1 VTLRNCARTCGA
13 DAKRNQQRGIG
24 KYCSIERLI
33 CNVRRLGSPI
43 VVNSSATPQVRMLPL
58 YYGAITQV
66 RTLAV
71 REKVFQRAGGFMR
84 RSGQPFEKACQPT
97 AFYHLVPARIGFL
110 PFALIRHLADGVQPS
125 LALARSN
132 SSSSDAVS
140 ISGCGGIL
148 TAPAVQ
154 VRGSSVYCHR

>member
-1 VTLRNCARTCGA
+1 
-13 DAKRNQQRGIG
+13 
-24 KYCSIERLI
+24 
-33 CNVRRLGSPI
+33 
-43 VVNSSATPQVRMLPL
+43 MLPL

-125 LALARSN
+125 LALLARI
-132 SSSSDAVS
+132 AH
-140 ISGCGGIL
+140 
-148 TAPAVQ
+148 PAMRFPSRVAEA
-154 VRGSSVYCHR
+154 S